1 MLKRSLIGLL
11 LCWVVAVPLRAEYF
25 TITNYKVAVV
35 ITEEGYA
42 DFTETIEV
50 LFSEPRHG
58 IFRHIPLKSEVNGKT
73 VVRIL
78 RDVAVPGFR
87 FSTSKED
94 NNLVLKIGDPDVYV
108 EGRQVYHISYRV
120 LNPLNFFEQ
129 HSEFYWDL
137 MGNAWRVVTD
147 EFTFDISLPNR
158 ISLHNEDVRF
168 FTGPRGATAQNAEV
182 RVLPN
187 QISGHSTQRLLPED
201 GVTLAIRLPAAAFQ
215 PMSDWEYL
223 REQHGL
229 LLAPILFLLSGLLA
243 VYMARNRREPIMTEY
258 FPPEGI
264 SPVVAGGFVDNSID
278 NHDVLSLI
286 PHLANKGY
294 LKLEMEEASGFFS
307 KDKITFFKLKEAGDD
322 LMVFEKEF
330 FEALFATGDRVELA
344 DLKNKFYVHLATV
357 RNNVRTW
364 INDQNWYESD
374 QKTLG
379 CVVSIAGLVALAW
392 GAYSVF
398 KQENLDGIA
407 LIVVG
412 IVLFVLAG
420 MFNKRTVSG
429 NTTYRHLEGFRQ
441 FVKKAERPV
450 IERLLKDDPLYY
462 DKTMP
467 FALAFGYLS
476 QWNKQFSGLLTQPPS
491 WYHGR
496 GYTDSNFNNSWSSFS
511 ESFPNEV
518 DNIGSVFNSA
528 PSGSGGGGSS
538 SGGGSS
544 GGGSGGGGGG
554 SW

>member
-1 MLKRSLIGLL
+1 MLKRIFLGLL
-11 LCWVVAVPLRAEYF
+11 FCWAVVAPLRAEYF

-35 ITEEGYA
+35 ITDEGYA

-58 IFRHIPLKSEVNGKT
+58 IFRQIPLKSEVNGKT

-78 RDVAVPGFR
+78 RDIKVQGFR
-87 FSTSKED
+87 FSTSKEG
-94 NNLVLKIGDPDVYV
+94 NNLVLKIGDPDTYV
-108 EGRQVYHISYRV
+108 DGRQVYQITYRV
-120 LNPLNFFEQ
+120 LNPLNFFEE

-137 MGNAWRVVTD
+137 MGNSWPVLTEAFAFEV
-147 EFTFDISLPNR
+147 SLPDRIALNNADVRCFSGPRGSTEQGAELQVFSNR
-158 ISLHNEDVRF
+158 ISGQAMQKLM
-168 FTGPRGATAQNAEV
+168 
-182 RVLPN
+182 
-187 QISGHSTQRLLPED
+187 PEE
-201 GVTLAIRLPAAAFQ
+201 GVTLAIRLPEAAFQ

-229 LLAPILFLLSGLLA
+229 LLAPILFLLSGFLA
-243 VYMARNRREPIMTEY
+243 VFMARNRRVPIMTEY

-264 SPVVAGGFVDNSID
+264 SPVVAGGFVDHSVD
-278 NHDVLSLI
+278 NNDVLSLI

-294 LKLEMEEASGFFS
+294 LKLEMEEGSGFFS

-322 LMVFEKEF
+322 LMVFEKQF
-330 FEALFATGDRVELA
+330 FDALFATGDRVELA
-344 DLKNKFYVHLATV
+344 DLKDKFYVHLGA
-357 RNNVRTW
+357 VRTNVKSW
-364 INDQNWYESD
+364 IQGQGWYEPD
-374 QKTLG
+374 QKTMG
-379 CVVSIAGLVALAW
+379 CVVSIAALVALVW
-392 GAYSVF
+392 GGYAVF
-398 KQENLDGIA
+398 GQENLDGIA

-412 IVLFVLAG
+412 IAMFVMATQ
-420 MFNKRTVSG
+420 FNKRTVSG
-429 NTTYRHLEGFRQ
+429 NKTYQQLEGFRQ

-450 IERLLKDDPLYY
+450 IERLLQEDPMYY

-476 QWNKQFSGLLTQPPS
+476 RWNKQFSGLLSQPPS

-496 GYTDSNFNNSWSSFS
+496 GYAGSNLNNGWSSFA

-528 PSGSGGGGSS
+528 PSSSSSGGG
-538 SGGGSS
+538 GGGSS

>member
-1 MLKRSLIGLL
+1 MLKRVFLGLL
-11 LCWVVAVPLRAEYF
+11 LCWAVASPLRAEYF
-25 TITNYKVAVV
+25 TITNYRVAVV
-35 ITEEGYA
+35 ITDEGYA

-58 IFRHIPLKSEVNGKT
+58 IFRQIPLKSEVNGKT

-78 RDVAVPGFR
+78 RDIKVRGFQ
-87 FSTSKED
+87 FSTSKEG
-94 NNLVLKIGDPDVYV
+94 NNLILKIGDPDTYV
-108 EGRQVYHISYRV
+108 DGRQVYHITYRV
-120 LNPLNFFEQ
+120 LNPLNFFEE

-137 MGNAWRVVTD
+137 MGNSWPVVTEAFAFEVSLPD
-147 EFTFDISLPNR
+147 RISLNNADVRCFSGPRGSTEQGAELQVFSNR
-158 ISLHNEDVRF
+158 ISGRAIQKLM
-168 FTGPRGATAQNAEV
+168 
-182 RVLPN
+182 
-187 QISGHSTQRLLPED
+187 PEE
-201 GVTLAIRLPAAAFQ
+201 GVTLAIRLPGAAFQ

-243 VYMARNRREPIMTEY
+243 VFMARNRRVPIMTEY
-258 FPPEGI
+258 FPPKGI
-264 SPVVAGGFVDNSID
+264 SPVVAGGFVDHSVD
-278 NHDVLSLI
+278 NNDVLSLI

-294 LKLEMEEASGFFS
+294 LKLEMEEGSGFFS

-322 LMVFEKEF
+322 LMVFEKQF
-330 FEALFATGDRVELA
+330 FDALFATGDRVELA
-344 DLKNKFYVHLATV
+344 DLKDKFYVHLGA
-357 RNNVRTW
+357 VRTNVKSW
-364 INDQNWYESD
+364 IQGQGWYEPD

-379 CVVSIAGLVALAW
+379 CVVSIAALVALVW
-392 GAYSVF
+392 GGYAVF
-398 KQENLDGIA
+398 GQENLDGIA

-412 IVLFVLAG
+412 IAMFVMATQ
-420 MFNKRTVSG
+420 FNKRTVSG
-429 NTTYRHLEGFRQ
+429 NTTYQQLEGFRQ

-450 IERLLKDDPLYY
+450 IERLLQEDPMYY

-467 FALAFGYLS
+467 FALAFGYLAR
-476 QWNKQFSGLLTQPPS
+476 WNKQFSGLLSQPPS

-496 GYTDSNFNNSWSSFS
+496 GYAGSNFNDGWSSFA

-528 PSGSGGGGSS
+528 PSSSSSGGG
-538 SGGGSS
+538 GGGSS

>member
-1 MLKRSLIGLL
+1 MLKRVLLGLL
-11 LCWVVAVPLRAEYF
+11 LCWAVAGPLRAEYF

-58 IFRHIPLKSEVNGKT
+58 IFRQIPLKSVVNGKT

-78 RDVAVPGFR
+78 RDIEVPGFR
-87 FSTSKED
+87 FSTSKEGD
-94 NNLVLKIGDPDVYV
+94 NLVLKIGDPDTYV
-108 EGRQVYHISYRV
+108 DGRQVYHITYRV
-120 LNPLNFFEQ
+120 LNPLNFFEE

-137 MGNAWRVVTD
+137 MGNSWPVVTEAFAFEVSLPD
-147 EFTFDISLPNR
+147 RISLNNADVRCFSGPRGSTEQGAELQVFSNR
-158 ISLHNEDVRF
+158 ISGQAIQKLM
-168 FTGPRGATAQNAEV
+168 
-182 RVLPN
+182 
-187 QISGHSTQRLLPED
+187 PEE
-201 GVTLAIRLPAAAFQ
+201 GVTLAIRLPGAAFQ

-243 VYMARNRREPIMTEY
+243 VYMARNRRVPVMTEY

-264 SPVVAGGFVDNSID
+264 SPAVAGGFVDHSVD
-278 NHDVLSLI
+278 NNDVLSLI

-294 LKLEMEEASGFFS
+294 LKLEMEEGSGFFS

-330 FEALFATGDRVELA
+330 FDALFATGDRVELA
-344 DLKNKFYVHLATV
+344 DLKDKFYVHLATV
-357 RNNVRTW
+357 RNNVKSW
-364 INDQNWYESD
+364 IQGQGWYEPD

-379 CVVSIAGLVALAW
+379 CVVSIAALVALVW
-392 GAYSVF
+392 GGYAVF
-398 KQENLDGIA
+398 GQENLDGIA

-412 IVLFVLAG
+412 IFMFVLAT

-429 NTTYRHLEGFRQ
+429 NKTYQQLEGFRQ

-450 IERLLKDDPLYY
+450 IERLLQEDPMYY

-467 FALAFGYLS
+467 FALAFGYLAR
-476 QWNKQFSGLLTQPPS
+476 WNKQFSGLLSQPPS

-496 GYTDSNFNNSWSSFS
+496 GMVGSNLNDGWTSFS

-528 PSGSGGGGSS
+528 PSSSSSGGG
-538 SGGGSS
+538 GGGSS

>member
-1 MLKRSLIGLL
+1 MLKRIFLGLL
-11 LCWVVAVPLRAEYF
+11 LCWAVVAPLRAEYF

-35 ITEEGYA
+35 ITDEGYA

-58 IFRHIPLKSEVNGKT
+58 IFRQIPLKSEVNGKT

-78 RDVAVPGFR
+78 RDIKVQGFR
-87 FSTSKED
+87 FSTSKEG
-94 NNLVLKIGDPDVYV
+94 NNLVLKIGDPDTYV
-108 EGRQVYHISYRV
+108 DGRQVYQITYRV
-120 LNPLNFFEQ
+120 LNPLNFFEE

-137 MGNAWRVVTD
+137 MGNSWPVLTEAFAFEV
-147 EFTFDISLPNR
+147 SLPDRIALNNADVRCFSGPRGSTEQGAELQVFSNR
-158 ISLHNEDVRF
+158 ISGQAIQKLM
-168 FTGPRGATAQNAEV
+168 
-182 RVLPN
+182 
-187 QISGHSTQRLLPED
+187 PEE
-201 GVTLAIRLPAAAFQ
+201 GVTLAIRLPEAAFQ

-243 VYMARNRREPIMTEY
+243 VFMARNRRVPVMTEY

-264 SPVVAGGFVDNSID
+264 SPAVAGGFVDHSVD
-278 NHDVLSLI
+278 NNDVLSLI

-294 LKLEMEEASGFFS
+294 LKLEMEEGSGFFS

-322 LMVFEKEF
+322 LMVFEKQF
-330 FEALFATGDRVELA
+330 FDALFATGDRVELA
-344 DLKNKFYVHLATV
+344 DLKDKFYVHLGA
-357 RNNVRTW
+357 VRTNVKSW
-364 INDQNWYESD
+364 IQGQGWYEPD
-374 QKTLG
+374 QKTMG
-379 CVVSIAGLVALAW
+379 CVVSIAALVALVW
-392 GAYSVF
+392 GGYAVF
-398 KQENLDGIA
+398 GQENLDGIA

-412 IVLFVLAG
+412 IAMFVMATQ
-420 MFNKRTVSG
+420 FNKRTVSG
-429 NTTYRHLEGFRQ
+429 NKTYQQLEGFRQ

-450 IERLLKDDPLYY
+450 IERLLQEDPMYY

-467 FALAFGYLS
+467 FALAFGYLAR
-476 QWNKQFSGLLTQPPS
+476 WNKQFSGLLSQPPS

-496 GYTDSNFNNSWSSFS
+496 GYAGSNFNNGWSSFA

-528 PSGSGGGGSS
+528 PSSSSSGGG
-538 SGGGSS
+538 GGGSS

>member
-1 MLKRSLIGLL
+1 MLKRIFLGLL
-11 LCWVVAVPLRAEYF
+11 LCWAVVAPLRAEYF

-35 ITEEGYA
+35 ITDEGYA

-58 IFRHIPLKSEVNGKT
+58 IFRQIPLKSEVNGKT

-78 RDVAVPGFR
+78 RDIKVQGFR
-87 FSTSKED
+87 FSTSKEG
-94 NNLVLKIGDPDVYV
+94 NNLVLKIGDPDTYV
-108 EGRQVYHISYRV
+108 DGRQVYQITYRV
-120 LNPLNFFEQ
+120 LNPLNFFEE

-137 MGNAWRVVTD
+137 MGNSWPVLTEAFAFEV
-147 EFTFDISLPNR
+147 SLPDRIALNNADVRCFSGPRGSTEQGAELQVFSNR
-158 ISLHNEDVRF
+158 ISGQAIQKLM
-168 FTGPRGATAQNAEV
+168 
-182 RVLPN
+182 
-187 QISGHSTQRLLPED
+187 PEE
-201 GVTLAIRLPAAAFQ
+201 GVTLAIRLPEAAFQ

-229 LLAPILFLLSGLLA
+229 LLAPILFLLSGFLA
-243 VYMARNRREPIMTEY
+243 VFMARNRRVPIMTEY

-264 SPVVAGGFVDNSID
+264 SPVVAGGFVDHSVD
-278 NHDVLSLI
+278 NNDVLSLI

-294 LKLEMEEASGFFS
+294 LKLEMEEGSGFFS

-322 LMVFEKEF
+322 LMVFEKQF
-330 FEALFATGDRVELA
+330 FDALFATGDRVELA
-344 DLKNKFYVHLATV
+344 DLKDKFYVHLGA
-357 RNNVRTW
+357 VRTNVKSW
-364 INDQNWYESD
+364 IQGQGWYEPD
-374 QKTLG
+374 QKTMG
-379 CVVSIAGLVALAW
+379 CVVSIAALVALVW
-392 GAYSVF
+392 GGYAVF
-398 KQENLDGIA
+398 GQENLDGIA

-412 IVLFVLAG
+412 IAMFVMATQ
-420 MFNKRTVSG
+420 FNKRTVSG
-429 NTTYRHLEGFRQ
+429 NKTYQQLEGFRQ

-450 IERLLKDDPLYY
+450 IERLLQEDPMYY

-467 FALAFGYLS
+467 FALAFGYLAR
-476 QWNKQFSGLLTQPPS
+476 WNKQFSGLLSQPPS

-496 GYTDSNFNNSWSSFS
+496 GYAGSNFNNGWSSFA

-528 PSGSGGGGSS
+528 PSSSSSGGG
-538 SGGGSS
+538 GGGSS

>member
-1 MLKRSLIGLL
+1 M
-11 LCWVVAVPLRAEYF
+11 RAEYF
-25 TITNYKVAVV
+25 TITNYRVAVV
-35 ITEEGYA
+35 ITDEGYA

-58 IFRHIPLKSEVNGKT
+58 IFRQIPLKSEVNGKT

-78 RDVAVPGFR
+78 RDIKVQGFQ
-87 FSTSKED
+87 FSTSKEG
-94 NNLVLKIGDPDVYV
+94 NNLVLKIGDPDIYV
-108 EGRQVYHISYRV
+108 DGRQVYHITYRV
-120 LNPLNFFEQ
+120 LNPLNFFEE

-137 MGNAWRVVTD
+137 MGNSWPVVTEAFAFEVSLPD
-147 EFTFDISLPNR
+147 RISLNNADVRCFSGPRGPSEQGAELQVFSNR
-158 ISLHNEDVRF
+158 ISGRAIQKLM
-168 FTGPRGATAQNAEV
+168 
-182 RVLPN
+182 
-187 QISGHSTQRLLPED
+187 PEE
-201 GVTLAIRLPAAAFQ
+201 GVTLAIRLPGAAFQ

-243 VYMARNRREPIMTEY
+243 VFMARNRRVPIMTEY
-258 FPPEGI
+258 FPPKGI
-264 SPVVAGGFVDNSID
+264 SPVVAGGFVDHSVD
-278 NHDVLSLI
+278 NNDVLSLI

-294 LKLEMEEASGFFS
+294 LKLEMEEGSGFFS

-322 LMVFEKEF
+322 LMVFEKQF
-330 FEALFATGDRVELA
+330 FDALFATGDRVELA
-344 DLKNKFYVHLATV
+344 DLKDKFYVHLSA
-357 RNNVRTW
+357 VRTNVKSW
-364 INDQNWYESD
+364 IQGQGWYEPD

-379 CVVSIAGLVALAW
+379 CVVSIAALVALVW
-392 GAYSVF
+392 GGYAVF
-398 KQENLDGIA
+398 GQENLDGIA

-412 IVLFVLAG
+412 IAMFVMATQ
-420 MFNKRTVSG
+420 FNKRTVSG
-429 NTTYRHLEGFRQ
+429 NTTYQQLEGFRQ

-450 IERLLKDDPLYY
+450 IERLLQEDPMYY

-467 FALAFGYLS
+467 FALAFGYLAR
-476 QWNKQFSGLLTQPPS
+476 WNKQFSGLLSQPPS

-496 GYTDSNFNNSWSSFS
+496 GYAGSNFNDGWSSFA

-528 PSGSGGGGSS
+528 PSSSSSGGG
-538 SGGGSS
+538 GGGSS

>member
-1 MLKRSLIGLL
+1 MLKRVFLGLL
-11 LCWVVAVPLRAEYF
+11 LCWAVASPLRAEYF
-25 TITNYKVAVV
+25 TITNYRVAVV
-35 ITEEGYA
+35 ITDEGYA

-58 IFRHIPLKSEVNGKT
+58 IFRQIPLKSEVNGKT

-78 RDVAVPGFR
+78 RDIKVQGFR
-87 FSTSKED
+87 FSTSKEG
-94 NNLVLKIGDPDVYV
+94 NNLVLKIGDPDIYV
-108 EGRQVYHISYRV
+108 DGRQVYHITYRV
-120 LNPLNFFEQ
+120 LNPLNFFEE

-137 MGNAWRVVTD
+137 MGNSWPVVTEAFAFEVSLPD
-147 EFTFDISLPNR
+147 RISLNNADVRCFSGPRGSTEQGAELQVFSNR
-158 ISLHNEDVRF
+158 ISGRAIQKLM
-168 FTGPRGATAQNAEV
+168 
-182 RVLPN
+182 
-187 QISGHSTQRLLPED
+187 PEE
-201 GVTLAIRLPAAAFQ
+201 GVTLAIRLPGAAFQ

-243 VYMARNRREPIMTEY
+243 VFMARNRRVPIMTEY

-264 SPVVAGGFVDNSID
+264 SPAVAGGFVDHSVD
-278 NHDVLSLI
+278 NNDVLSLI

-294 LKLEMEEASGFFS
+294 LKLEMEEGSGFFS

-322 LMVFEKEF
+322 LMVFEKQF
-330 FEALFATGDRVELA
+330 FDALFATGDRVELA
-344 DLKNKFYVHLATV
+344 DLKDKFYVHLSA
-357 RNNVRTW
+357 VRTNVKSW
-364 INDQNWYESD
+364 IQGQGWYEPD

-379 CVVSIAGLVALAW
+379 CVVSIAALVALVW
-392 GAYSVF
+392 GGYAVF
-398 KQENLDGIA
+398 GQENLDGIA

-412 IVLFVLAG
+412 IAMFVMATQ
-420 MFNKRTVSG
+420 FNKRTVSG
-429 NTTYRHLEGFRQ
+429 NTTYQQLEGFRQ

-450 IERLLKDDPLYY
+450 IERLLQEDPMYY

-476 QWNKQFSGLLTQPPS
+476 RWNKQFNGLLSQPPS

-496 GYTDSNFNNSWSSFS
+496 GYAGSNFNDGWSSFA

-528 PSGSGGGGSS
+528 PSSSSSGGG
-538 SGGGSS
+538 GGGSS